1 MTTKR
6 YRVGLDIRAYTRR
19 FIQGCLVSALS
30 TMIIMIIGFAVIYGP
45 GIKAMQE
52 AHANEIAQLK
62 TDHESQVNRIESD
75 WSERM
80 VQQEH
85 QLSGKYQVDT
95 SALNATIQQLEADL
109 AASQLTLDR
118 IEVEGEENFDILRE
132 YWYVFQRTGDNSGL
146 SADLIQYVD
155 KVCKEWDVNPHWMWA
170 IYWEESNFR
179 ARIDNT
185 AGSGARGL
193 GQVMPS
199 TGKSFWEN
207 VLGHGSGSFT
217 TDMLYDPYVNV
228 DITVAIIGRHLSNGW
243 TMYQAINQYSGGG
256 GNEYFSEVLAT
267 GETHGIKLDD
277 SNWHYPKE

>member
-6 YRVGLDIRAYTRR
+6 YRVGLDIRTYTRKL
-19 FIQGCLVSALS
+19 IKSCLVCIISTATIMLIGFGLLYGPSISAMKDSHADEIIRLTEEHQQEIDQLNITYNKELDEQKAALDKRYIDDTAMLTAEIDTLS
-30 TMIIMIIGFAVIYGP
+30 T
-45 GIKAMQE
+45 
-52 AHANEIAQLK
+52 N
-62 TDHESQVNRIESD
+62 
-75 WSERM
+75 
-80 VQQEH
+80 
-85 QLSGKYQVDT
+85 
-95 SALNATIQQLEADL
+95 L
-109 AASQLTLDR
+109 ASTQMSLDR
-118 IEVEGEENFDILRE
+118 IKANSEEDFNLLRK
-132 YWYVFQRTGDNSGL
+132 YWYVFERTGDNSGL
-146 SADLIQYVD
+146 TTDVIRHVD
-155 KVCKEWDVNPHWMWA
+155 QTCKEWDVNPHWMWA

-179 ARIDNT
+179 AAIDNT

-207 VLGHGSGSFT
+207 ILGHGAGSFT

-256 GNEYFSEVLAT
+256 GNGYFNEVLAT
-267 GETHGIKLDD
+267 GKTHGVTLDD